1 MCVAHQCVVFTVI
14 NNVAHTQ
21 PIASTSQIVVHT
33 LMMVTLE
40 VFDEESLGDS
50 EVCLS
55 VCFYAAIT
63 VVSNCCNM

>member
-1 MCVAHQCVVFTVI
+1 VCVYAAV
-14 NNVAHTQ
+14 NDMLHTQ

-40 VFDEESLGDS
+40 AFDEESLGDS

-55 VCFYAAIT
+55 VRLIVVMKILDDCF
-63 VVSNCCNM
+63 ML